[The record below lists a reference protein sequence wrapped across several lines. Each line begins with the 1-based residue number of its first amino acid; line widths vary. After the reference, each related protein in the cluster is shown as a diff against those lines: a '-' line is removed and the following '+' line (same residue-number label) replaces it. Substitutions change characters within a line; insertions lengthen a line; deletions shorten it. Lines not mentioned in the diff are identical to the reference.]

1 MSKTVELFNEAINPL
16 TKIANSIAKK
26 LNYIESSLILKA
38 NSFEDAK
45 DFLTKTAAYHSNA
58 YADLSDEQK
67 NSVLEKVWNIIH
79 NSISKPIDVTENQDD
94 TTLEQKIYEFLKIEG
109 GVIYPS
115 QTYAKK
121 LADYIK
127 NN

>member
-1 MSKTVELFNEAINPL
+1 MSKTTELFNEAINPL

-26 LNYIESSLILKA
+26 LNYIENSLILKA
-38 NSFEDAK
+38 NSLDDAK
-45 DFLTKTAAYHSNA
+45 DFLSKTAAYHSNA

-67 NSVLEKVWNIIH
+67 DSVLEKVWNIIH
-79 NSISKPIDVTENQDD
+79 NSISKSANVTEDKDD
-94 TTLEQKIYEFLKIEG
+94 INLEQKIYEFLKTEG
-109 GVIYPS
+109 GIIYPS

-127 NN
+127 SN

>member
-1 MSKTVELFNEAINPL
+1 MSKTIELFNEAINPL

-38 NSFEDAK
+38 NSLDDAK
-45 DFLTKTAAYHSNA
+45 DFLSKTAAYHSNA

-67 NSVLEKVWNIIH
+67 DSVLEKVWNIIH
-79 NSISKPIDVTENQDD
+79 NSISKPANVTEDKDD
-94 TTLEQKIYEFLKIEG
+94 INLEQKIYEFLKTEG
-109 GVIYPS
+109 GIIYPS

-127 NN
+127 SN

>member
-16 TKIANSIAKK
+16 TKIANGIAKK

-38 NSFEDAK
+38 NSLEDAK
-45 DFLTKTAAYHSNA
+45 DFLSKTAAYHSNA

-67 NSVLEKVWNIIH
+67 ENVLEKVWNIIH
-79 NSISKPIDVTENQDD
+79 NSVSKPTDVTENQDN
-94 TTLEQKIYEFLKIEG
+94 TSLEQKIYEFLKTEG
-109 GVIYPS
+109 GIIYPS

-121 LADYIK
+121 LANYIK

>member
-1 MSKTVELFNEAINPL
+1 MSKTAELFNEAINPL

-38 NSFEDAK
+38 NSLDDAK
-45 DFLTKTAAYHSNA
+45 DFLSKTAAYHSNA

-67 NSVLEKVWNIIH
+67 DSVLEKVWNIIH
-79 NSISKPIDVTENQDD
+79 NSISKPTSVTEDKDD
-94 TTLEQKIYEFLKIEG
+94 INLEQKIYEFLKTEG
-109 GVIYPS
+109 GIIYPS

-127 NN
+127 SN